1 METVT
6 FVDGFGRAVQVKKDG
21 VVTSAS
27 KGNSA
32 KDENVMIVS
41 GRNMY
46 DAFGRV
52 AKAFY
57 PTTEGNGSKSTF
69 NKSFD
74 NVSPTVTVYDVLD
87 RATSVTLPD
96 NSTTTTAYTVDNG
109 SHALVT
115 TVTDAL
121 HNVQATHTNGSGKTV
136 KTIQK
141 SGPDGEITTSF
152 EYDGIQ
158 RLVRVTDTEG
168 NVTTSTYDMG
178 DRRTEVNHPASG
190 ITSFTYDALGNV
202 LTKQTANMAE
212 EGKMITYTYDYHRLT
227 GISYPDHPENN
238 VKYYYGG
245 RNASHNRIGR
255 LMMREDGTGAIEYFY
270 GKMGEV
276 TKTRR
281 TLIVPNQAITTYV
294 TQWTYDSHNRLLEM
308 IYPDEE
314 KVTYSYNLGGLLEKV
329 RGEKSYG
336 YDYIT
341 KLGYDKFE
349 QRSYLKYCNGA
360 ETFYTYDDRRRL
372 SNLAVNSGNK
382 TIMDNDYTFD
392 AVSNVLSVANNA
404 SLPASGNAGG
414 RMSHAYTYDGL
425 YRLVSATGTYTG
437 ADSKSASYTLAMG
450 YDNMHRIKSKSQ
462 HLTQDNVQFNGTL
475 NVGYDLSYTYGTEAG
490 KKFQLASVKD
500 VNYRTEETPGDNN
513 IENNHVY
520 LYDKNGN
527 LVYVNTG
534 RMMKDGH
541 NEVGTRE
548 RKLIWDE
555 ENRLLAVDDNGFV
568 SNYWYDADGERTVKT
583 SGESDQVYVN
593 GVFSG
598 GSTNTAKFS
607 LYVSPYL
614 VANQGGRYTKHIYA
628 GSQRIVSKVGDFAS
642 YGSDPRRIEY
652 AGANTDGLSV
662 NYKAKYAAQQQVIKD
677 NYKTFD
683 VPYNGTDNDNY
694 ADGEGFCCN
703 DGSMEAAVAQA
714 RKAQAHA
721 VAKSFKDP
729 DNYENLQF
737 FYHPDHLGSSSFITN
752 LEGEVV
758 QHIEYVPFGEV
769 FIEERNSVW
778 NTPYLFNAKEFD
790 EETGMYYYG
799 ARYYEPR
806 LSLWM
811 STDPMEEKYP
821 DYSTYIYAAQNP
833 IAYSDP
839 TGMEIRGV
847 TKSDAEEFKSDVHLI
862 LGDSKFDNLRSLISL
877 KGKKFQ
883 QIPDAALADALDGVT
898 CSEDEMAYISLL
910 VNTIN
915 SKEVHSIEYLK
926 DGEEV
931 SSSGY
936 SDINK
941 YLNSIDPDS
950 KIGDAFRKREERSDG
965 STRYYYDDATIQTL
979 GGEGFNVPT
988 SKGSHSFIRGV
999 QDKLKAVTSAHE
1011 LLGHGLPSARK
1022 ESPVHNNTNAIRT
1035 DNLVRRLLRL
1045 PQRDGSDHAGG
1056 KDIVSPYSL
1065 PYTK

>member
-1 METVT
+1 ME
-6 FVDGFGRAVQVKKDG
+6 R
-21 VVTSAS
+21 
-27 KGNSA
+27 
-32 KDENVMIVS
+32 
-41 GRNMY
+41 
-46 DAFGRV
+46 RV
-52 AKAFY
+52 ADHIIL
-57 PTTEGNGSKSTF
+57 PHGVGSF
-69 NKSFD
+69 
-74 NVSPTVTVYDVLD
+74 P
-87 RATSVTLPD
+87 
-96 NSTTTTAYTVDNG
+96 
-109 SHALVT
+109 
-115 TVTDAL
+115 
-121 HNVQATHTNGSGKTV
+121 
-136 KTIQK
+136 
-141 SGPDGEITTSF
+141 
-152 EYDGIQ
+152 
-158 RLVRVTDTEG
+158 
-168 NVTTSTYDMG
+168 VTTSVYDME

-190 ITSFTYDALGNV
+190 FTSFTYDPLGNV

-212 EGKMITYTYDYHRLT
+212 EGKLITYTNDYHRLT

-281 TLIVPNQAITTYV
+281 TLIVPNQAIATYV
-294 TQWTYDSHNRLLEM
+294 TQWTYDSHNRLIEM

-360 ETFYTYDDRRRL
+360 ETFYTYDNRRRL
-372 SNLAVNSGNK
+372 SNLAVNSGGAS
-382 TIMDNDYTFD
+382 IMDNAYTFD

-404 SLPASGNAGG
+404 SLPANGSAGG
-414 RMSHAYTYDGL
+414 QMSHTYTYDGL
-425 YRLVSATGTYTG
+425 YRLATATGTYTG

-450 YDNMHRIKSKSQ
+450 YDNMYRIKSKSQ

-475 NVGYDLSYTYGTEAG
+475 NVGYDLTYTYGSEAG
-490 KKFQLASVKD
+490 KKFQLESVKD
-500 VNYRTEETPGDNN
+500 VNYRTEETPEGQQ
-513 IENNHVY
+513 IENGHVY
-520 LYDKNGN
+520 TYDKNGN
-527 LVYVNTG
+527 LVYVNTN
-534 RMMKDGH
+534 RVMTDGH
-541 NEVGTRE
+541 RDNSVGE

-662 NYKAKYAAQQQVIKD
+662 DYKSKYAAQQQVIKD
-677 NYKTFD
+677 NYKFFD

-703 DGSMEAAVAQA
+703 DGSMEAAVAEA
-714 RKAQAHA
+714 RKAQARA
-721 VAKSFKDP
+721 VSRSFKDP

-769 FIEERNSVW
+769 FIEERNNVW

-799 ARYYEPR
+799 ARYYDPR

-811 STDPMEEKYP
+811 STDPKEEKMPAVNSYCYVFNNP
-821 DYSTYIYAAQNP
+821 VVYLDPSGEFPWWYIIYRCTATGLEHTSNRKMKTIGYAMKHPYNAIKVGEYKNG
-833 IAYSDP
+833 S
-839 TGMEIRGV
+839 
-847 TKSDAEEFKSDVHLI
+847 
-862 LGDSKFDNLRSLISL
+862 NNIS
-877 KGKKFQ
+877 
-883 QIPDAALADALDGVT
+883 
-898 CSEDEMAYISLL
+898 
-910 VNTIN
+910 
-915 SKEVHSIEYLK
+915 
-926 DGEEV
+926 
-931 SSSGY
+931 
-936 SDINK
+936 
-941 YLNSIDPDS
+941 
-950 KIGDAFRKREERSDG
+950 
-965 STRYYYDDATIQTL
+965 
-979 GGEGFNVPT
+979 
-988 SKGSHSFIRGV
+988 
-999 QDKLKAVTSAHE
+999 TSATNFE
-1011 LLGHGLPSARK
+1011 INIANAAKLERGSEGTPG
-1022 ESPVHNNTNAIRT
+1022 NAIRHT
-1035 DNLVRRLLRL
+1035 LWQAIITREFGPNQARHIGNVHEDNHNIDLNQRVFNDLSSADTAVDLLNNIIGRKI
-1045 PQRDGSDHAGG
+1045 G
-1056 KDIVSPYSL
+1056 KDNPNASNVELAKKVLQEYKTNGLWTVSKKDGKYHIGKTVITEKQFKL
-1065 PYTK
+1065 GIEEINKKNENGKNK

>member
-1 METVT
+1 M
-6 FVDGFGRAVQVKKDG
+6 D
-21 VVTSAS
+21 
-27 KGNSA
+27 
-32 KDENVMIVS
+32 MIVS
-41 GRNMY
+41 GRNVY

-57 PTTEGNGSKSTF
+57 PTTEGTESKSTF
-69 NKSFD
+69 SKSFD

-87 RATSVTLPD
+87 RATSVILPD

-136 KTIQK
+136 KSIQH
-141 SGPDGEITTSF
+141 SGPDGEITTTF

-168 NVTTSTYDMG
+168 NVTTSVYDMG
-178 DRRTEVNHPASG
+178 DRRTEVSHPASG
-190 ITSFTYDALGNV
+190 ITSFTYDPLGNV

-281 TLIVPNQAITTYV
+281 TLIVPNQAIATYV